1 MTAVGTRSAILAT
14 GLRKSYGD
22 HVVLAGI
29 DLDIAEGTVFALL
42 GPNGA
47 GKTTTV
53 HILSTL
59 IGADGGEVQVAGHD
73 VVKEPDAVRAVIGLT
88 GQVSAVDRL
97 FTGEEN
103 LRLMADLRHLGKTE
117 GRRRVAAL
125 LEQFDLVD
133 AATKP
138 VGIYSGGMKRR
149 LDLAMTLVGDPR
161 IIFLDEPTAGLDPR
175 SRRVM
180 WDIIHDLVARGV
192 TIFLTTQYLEEADR
206 LAHQIAVLDRGQL
219 VAQGTPNEL
228 KRLVPGGHV
237 QLSFSDATE
246 LARAARIFADGTAD
260 EEGLTLNI
268 PSDGGTRSLR
278 ELLDRL
284 DAGSIDVGGLVVQ
297 TPGPRRRLPVADRQ
311 PRQARGD
318 RPMNTYPLVVTDTA
332 TMLRRNLRRARRYP
346 SLTFFIAAIPV
357 VFLLLFVFVLGG
369 TLGAG
374 LGGVAGGRAEYTA
387 YVLPG
392 ILLVTVAGAAQGT
405 AISVA
410 MDMSEGIIARFRTM
424 AVARSS
430 VLTGHVIGSVIQTML
445 AIVIVMVVA
454 VLIGFRSTTG
464 PVEWLAAAGLLAL
477 TAVAIS
483 WLSVALGMVS
493 KSVETASNLPMFLV
507 ILPFLSSGFVPT
519 DSMPDGLNW
528 FAENQPFTPLIETVR
543 GLLLGTP
550 IGNSGIVGVAWC
562 IGISVVGFLWARRL
576 YDRDP
581 AT

>member
-1 MTAVGTRSAILAT
+1 
-14 GLRKSYGD
+14 
-22 HVVLAGI
+22 
-29 DLDIAEGTVFALL
+29 
-42 GPNGA
+42 
-47 GKTTTV
+47 
-53 HILSTL
+53 
-59 IGADGGEVQVAGHD
+59 
-73 VVKEPDAVRAVIGLT
+73 
-88 GQVSAVDRL
+88 
-97 FTGEEN
+97 
-103 LRLMADLRHLGKTE
+103 
-117 GRRRVAAL
+117 
-125 LEQFDLVD
+125 
-133 AATKP
+133 
-138 VGIYSGGMKRR
+138 
-149 LDLAMTLVGDPR
+149 
-161 IIFLDEPTAGLDPR
+161 
-175 SRRVM
+175 
-180 WDIIHDLVARGV
+180 
-192 TIFLTTQYLEEADR
+192 
-206 LAHQIAVLDRGQL
+206 
-219 VAQGTPNEL
+219 
-228 KRLVPGGHV
+228 
-237 QLSFSDATE
+237 
-246 LARAARIFADGTAD
+246 
-260 EEGLTLNI
+260 
-268 PSDGGTRSLR
+268 
-278 ELLDRL
+278 
-284 DAGSIDVGGLVVQ
+284 
-297 TPGPRRRLPVADRQ
+297 
-311 PRQARGD
+311 
-318 RPMNTYPLVVTDTA
+318 MNTYPLAATDTA

-519 DSMPDGLNW
+519 DSMPDGLSW

-550 IGNSGIVGVAWC
+550 IGNSGIVGVGWC
-562 IGISVVGFLWARRL
+562 VAISVVGFLWAMRL
-576 YDRDP
+576 YERDP
-581 AT
+581 GA